1 MKHLLA
7 VVAVLTVVVC
17 ASGMVLADS
26 ILDHVGIGISFSPSR
41 TPLLLGIEIGVS
53 SNIGWMHVSL
63 MLSPSGGTLLHATFL
78 FPVGADGPTG
88 TTCLGVAMA
97 AFQHAGSGNIPGKTD
112 LCIGGGLHQ
121 RFQSDGGLMLAG
133 GIEFLYPSF
142 VPAPLLLFH
151 GGWRIP

>member
-1 MKHLLA
+1 MKHLFA
-7 VVAVLTVVVC
+7 VVAVLVVVFS
-17 ASGMVLADS
+17 AFGPVRAGS

-53 SNIGWMHVSL
+53 SGLGWTHVSL
-63 MLSPSGGTLLHATFL
+63 MLSPSGGTLLHAAFL

-88 TTCLGVAMA
+88 TTCLAVALA
-97 AFQHAGSGNIPGKTD
+97 AFQHPGTGSFPGRTD

-142 VPAPLLLFH
+142 VPTPLLLLH
-151 GGWRIP
+151 GGWRVP